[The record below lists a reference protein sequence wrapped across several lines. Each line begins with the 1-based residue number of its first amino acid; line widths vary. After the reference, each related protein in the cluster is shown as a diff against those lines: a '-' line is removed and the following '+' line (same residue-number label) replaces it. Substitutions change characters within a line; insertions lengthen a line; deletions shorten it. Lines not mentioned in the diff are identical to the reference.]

1 MQHAHVKRKENQ
13 MNTLSKEGFYI
24 EPGTVAAMEARAR
37 RARAQAMHSLILRLF
52 AGLAPRLE
60 IRPVHWIERL
70 G

>member
-1 MQHAHVKRKENQ
+1 

-37 RARAQAMHSLILRLF
+37 RARAQAMHSLILRL
-52 AGLAPRLE
+52 LVRLIPRLE
-60 IRPVHWIERL
+60 IRPARWIARL

>member
-1 MQHAHVKRKENQ
+1 

-37 RARAQAMHSLILRLF
+37 RARAQAMHSLVMRLL
-52 AGLAPRLE
+52 AGLTPRLE
-60 IRPVHWIERL
+60 IRPARWIERL

>member
-1 MQHAHVKRKENQ
+1 

-37 RARAQAMHSLILRLF
+37 RARAQAMHSLILRLLV
-52 AGLAPRLE
+52 GLTPRLE
-60 IRPVHWIERL
+60 IRPARWIARL

>member
-1 MQHAHVKRKENQ
+1 

-37 RARAQAMHSLILRLF
+37 RARAQAMNSLILRL
-52 AGLAPRLE
+52 LVRLTPRLD
-60 IRPVHWIERL
+60 IRPARWIARL